1 MERKTKNVKRIPA
14 TKQEIYRALTDP
26 KAIETWMVP
35 SEMTGKV
42 HHFDLR
48 VGGGYEMSLFYP
60 DAAEKP
66 QGKTGP
72 HEDRYT
78 AKFVELKPFDRIV
91 QTCIFHS
98 PDPDFSGEMTMIID
112 LATVDNDTEV
122 TIAFENIPAGISLK
136 DNEDGTASSLEKLA
150 AYVTK

>member
-1 MERKTKNVKRIPA
+1 MKRKTKNVKRISA
-14 TKQEIYRALTDP
+14 TKQEIYKALTDP

-35 SEMTGKV
+35 NQMTGKV
-42 HHFDLR
+42 HNFDLC

-60 DAAEKP
+60 DSEEQP
-66 QGKTGP
+66 QGKTSQ

-78 AKFVELKPFDRIV
+78 ATFVELKPYDRIV
-91 QTCIFHS
+91 QTSVFHS
-98 PDPDFSGEMTMIID
+98 PDPDFSGEMTMSIT
-112 LATVDNDTEV
+112 LETVGNDTEV

-150 AYVTK
+150 AYVE